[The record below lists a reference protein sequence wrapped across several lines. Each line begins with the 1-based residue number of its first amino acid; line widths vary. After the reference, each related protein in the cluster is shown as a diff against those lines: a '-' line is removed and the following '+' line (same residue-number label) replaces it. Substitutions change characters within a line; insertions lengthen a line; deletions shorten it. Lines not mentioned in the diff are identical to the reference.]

1 MLYDLIILGA
11 GPAGLAASIYA
22 SYHKLNHLVIGEIIG
37 GTPLEAALIKNWPG
51 TEAISG
57 AELMKN
63 FRIHAEGLGGK
74 IIQGRVAGLKKTK
87 DYFEINADGQIYQ
100 SKSLLVAFGTRRR
113 KMNIPGEDKFLG
125 KGVSY
130 CATCDA
136 VFFKN
141 KTVAVI
147 GGGNSAA
154 MAAILLAEHAKQVYL
169 VYRGDKL
176 KCLPASLEQLQK
188 NPKIT
193 IICNTN
199 VLEARGA
206 NKVENIVLDK
216 SFDGNTTLKM
226 DGVFVEI
233 GAMPSTDLLN
243 GLGVALNDQGYVI
256 VDQWGKTNIP
266 GIYAAGDII
275 TNTPGF
281 NQIIAAAA
289 DGATAVNAIY
299 RHLKEIIRK

>member
-1 MLYDLIILGA
+1 MIYDLIILGA

-22 SYHKLNHLVIGEIIG
+22 SYHKLDHLVIGEMIG

-74 IIQGRVAGLKKTK
+74 IIQGRVVRLKKEK
-87 DYFEINADGQIYQ
+87 DYFEVRTDGQVHQ
-100 SKSLLVAFGTRRR
+100 SKALLVAFGTRRR

-130 CATCDA
+130 CATCDS

-141 KTVAVI
+141 KTVAVV

-154 MAAILLAEHAKQVYL
+154 MAATLLAEHAKKVYI
-169 VYRGDKL
+169 VYRGAEL
-176 KCLPASLEQLQK
+176 KCQPASVDQLSR
-188 NPKIT
+188 NPKVT
-193 IICNTN
+193 IVYNTN
-199 VLEARGA
+199 VLEVKGA

-216 SFDGNTTLKM
+216 PFNGDTALAT

-233 GAMPSTDLLN
+233 GAMPSTGLLN
-243 GLGVALNDQGYVI
+243 ELGVKLNEQGYVI

-299 RHLKEIIRK
+299 KYLKEIKK

>member
-22 SYHKLNHLVIGEIIG
+22 SYHKLNHLVVGEIIG

-57 AELMKN
+57 VELMKN
-63 FRIHAEGLGGK
+63 FVRHAEGLGGK
-74 IIQGRVAGLKKTK
+74 IAQGRVVSLKKRK
-87 DYFEINADGQIYQ
+87 DYFEVGTDREVYQ
-100 SKSLLVAFGTRRR
+100 AKTLLVAMGTRRR

-136 VFFKN
+136 IFFKN
-141 KTVAVI
+141 KFVAVI
-147 GGGNSAA
+147 GGSDSAA
-154 MAAILLAEHAKQVYL
+154 AAANLLAEHASKVYII
-169 VYRGDKL
+169 YRNSEL
-176 KCLPASLEQLQK
+176 RCQPAYLEQVKK

-193 IICNTN
+193 VIYNTN
-199 VLEARGA
+199 VLEVHGGK
-206 NKVENIVLDK
+206 KVESVFLDRPFEE
-216 SFDGNTTLKM
+216 SQLLKT

-243 GLGVALNDQGYVI
+243 EIGVKLNPQEYVA
-256 VDQWGKTNIP
+256 VDEWGKTNVS
-266 GIYAAGDII
+266 GVYAAGDIT
-275 TNTPGF
+275 TNTMGF
-281 NQIIAAAA
+281 NQIVAAAA

-299 RHLKEIIRK
+299 RYLKEIKK